1 MLGRFGAWKAVIQ
14 FYMPFIPASVKGF
27 FLWVISLFPSEVE
40 FCFVLSTSF
49 SMKLNYFPNFKL
61 LLFGWNFFF
70 FFKAFRVK
78 NLTPVPKKNLTQ
90 ALIFWIF
97 KDVDLWSIQFLKLII
112 CTIATTIPMHFPV
125 LYRKLKKELSSKE
138 SSNLLSVQSSLNFL
152 TDYLSFVYHLSE
164 ITKFL
169 HLNFD
174 LR

>member
-1 MLGRFGAWKAVIQ
+1 
-14 FYMPFIPASVKGF
+14 
-27 FLWVISLFPSEVE
+27 
-40 FCFVLSTSF
+40 
-49 SMKLNYFPNFKL
+49 
-61 LLFGWNFFF
+61 
-70 FFKAFRVK
+70 
-78 NLTPVPKKNLTQ
+78 
-90 ALIFWIF
+90 
-97 KDVDLWSIQFLKLII
+97 
-112 CTIATTIPMHFPV
+112 MHFPV

>member
-1 MLGRFGAWKAVIQ
+1 MLGRCGAWKAVIQ

-27 FLWVISLFPSEVE
+27 FLWAISLFPSEVE

-61 LLFGWNFFF
+61 SLLGRIKKKKK
-70 FFKAFRVK
+70 KAFRVK

-90 ALIFWIF
+90 TLIFWIF
-97 KDVDLWSIQFLKLII
+97 KDVDLWSIQFFKLII
-112 CTIATTIPMHFPV
+112 CTIATTVPMHFPV